1 MKKLQHGRGF
11 FRAAGGGLC
20 ALLCAALLAGCAIPG
35 RAYEPPDPGVQLRE
49 EIVAAYLEE
58 TRADL
63 RPEDLAYYDDAN
75 VTFGAYYGLYNGHA
89 VFSLHDGNFGY
100 TEAIEEVVI
109 DGIYICTNPSGEA
122 NPRVYLSAEADSE
135 HRVLSLEAAYE
146 RGFLEKSD
154 LRQVARQVREWQE
167 WKAQDS
173 QRPKYTLAAGEGA
186 DLLLEPLPAEAR
198 AGTRVTFRTQI
209 VMDADIVAYCNGE
222 KLPSYTSVQEDGQY
236 IAWEFA
242 FIMPAQDCVIDLKV
256 VGGM

>member
-1 MKKLQHGRGF
+1 MTREYDRG
-11 FRAAGGGLC
+11 
-20 ALLCAALLAGCAIPG
+20 AALYAAFLEGDASALE
-35 RAYEPPDPGVQLRE
+35 ALVQLYGDALTRFAYCIVRDDAAAEDVTADTFAALIVRRKKFRE
-49 EIVAAYLEE
+49 EAKFRTYLY
-58 TRADL
+58 A
-63 RPEDLAYYDDAN
+63 
-75 VTFGAYYGLYNGHA
+75 
-89 VFSLHDGNFGY
+89 
-100 TEAIEEVVI
+100 
-109 DGIYICTNPSGEA
+109 
-122 NPRVYLSAEADSE
+122 
-135 HRVLSLEAAYE
+135 
-146 RGFLEKSD
+146 
-154 LRQVARQVREWQE
+154 VARQVREWQE

-173 QRPKYTLAAGEGA
+173 QRPKYTLTAGEGA

>member
-20 ALLCAALLAGCAIPG
+20 ALLCAALLAGCVPA
-35 RAYEPPDPGVQLRE
+35 EPPDPGAALRE
-49 EIVAAYLEE
+49 EIVSAYIEE

-63 RPEDLAYYDDAN
+63 RPESLAHYDDAN
-75 VTFGAYYGLYNGHA
+75 VIFEAYYGLFDGHA

-100 TEAIEEVVI
+100 TAAIEEIVI
-109 DGIYICTNPSGEA
+109 DGIYICTNPSGEE

-135 HRVLSLEAAYE
+135 HRVLSLAAAYE